1 MPGKTTIASLSG
13 VAVGIA
19 FALSTDAIPTD
30 GARAVMIQAF
40 TRLFPLICVTI
51 IVLAAMRRWTISHD
65 HKSRKLFQE
74 LAEER
79 SKFHQ
84 ECKLRTA
91 KLDAREQR
99 INRTA
104 ESDGRQLRSSAARLT
119 EALRSLAEE
128 RARTESLKAEYD
140 DLAADYNL
148 VVVEVMRDRA
158 ARFRRPSVETLRL
171 ATPVSYSA
179 LRVSPE
185 PIEEPKIPLP
195 IRMRRRPAASAEPS
209 QHDRPVDSLGGPA

>member
-13 VAVGIA
+13 VAVGIS
-19 FALSTDAIPTD
+19 FALSTEAIPTD
-30 GARAVMIQAF
+30 GATAVLIQVF
-40 TRLFPLICVTI
+40 IRLFPLVCVTL

-79 SKFHQ
+79 SKFRE
-84 ECKLRTA
+84 ECKLRSA

-128 RARTESLKAEYD
+128 RERTQALKAEYD
-140 DLAADYNL
+140 GLAADYNL
-148 VVVEVMRDRA
+148 VVVEVMQDRA

-171 ATPVSYSA
+171 ASPVSYSA
-179 LRVSPE
+179 LRVSPD
-185 PIEEPKIPLP
+185 PIDKPKIPLP
-195 IRMRRRPAASAEPS
+195 FRRRHRPAVVDEPS